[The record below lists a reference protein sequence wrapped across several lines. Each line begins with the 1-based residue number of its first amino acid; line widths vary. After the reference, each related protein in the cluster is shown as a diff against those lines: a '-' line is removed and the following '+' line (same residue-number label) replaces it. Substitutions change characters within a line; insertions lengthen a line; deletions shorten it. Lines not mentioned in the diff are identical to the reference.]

1 MSEMWP
7 GIVPLVAVIG
17 ALTLLAAAI
26 AWISATRTFRTFCL
40 MT

>member
-26 AWISATRTFRTFCL
+26 AWISAIRTFRTFCL